1 MSIEVSLAVLLAA
14 LLHASWNAM
23 IKGGRDVLMDTAAIV
38 AGAGLVAVPFL
49 FVVPPPDPA
58 SWPYI
63 FASIV
68 THLAYYF
75 FMVSAYR
82 SGDLS
87 LVYPL
92 MRGVAPLLT
101 GLLAIVWMREW
112 PGPLGWT
119 GMLLISLGVI
129 ALALRPARLGPALHG
144 HGRAVGF
151 ALANAVVIAVYTII
165 DGSGARLAGN
175 AWSYIVWLFVLDA
188 LPFTL
193 YMLVTRRGEFIGA
206 LAERRRS
213 GLIGG
218 GLSAAA
224 YAISVWAMTK
234 APVALVASLRETSVL
249 FATLIGAR
257 MLKEHLSP
265 RRWAGVGA
273 VVVGVIAL
281 KAG

>member
-49 FVVPPPDPA
+49 FVVPPPHPA

-101 GLLAIVWMREW
+101 GLLAIVWMHEW

-129 ALALRPARLGPALHG
+129 ALALRPARLGPALRG

-206 LAERRRS
+206 LAERRWR
-213 GLIGG
+213 GLTGG

>member
-1 MSIEVSLAVLLAA
+1 VTLEVSFAVLLAA

-23 IKGGRDVLMDTAAIV
+23 IKGGSDVLMDTAAIV
-38 AGAGLVAVPFL
+38 VGAGVIALPCLLLVPL
-49 FVVPPPDPA
+49 PA
-58 SWPYI
+58 PTSWPYI
-63 FASIV
+63 IASII

-101 GLLAIVWMREW
+101 GVLAIVWMHEW
-112 PGPLGWT
+112 PGTLGWA
-119 GMLLISLGVI
+119 GMLLISLGVV
-129 ALALRPARLGPALHG
+129 ALAFRPPRLGPALHG
-144 HGRAVGF
+144 HGRAVGY

-165 DGSGARLAGN
+165 DGSGARLSGN
-175 AWSYIVWLFVLDA
+175 AWSYIVWLFALDA
-188 LPFTL
+188 LPFSVYL
-193 YMLVTRRGEFIGA
+193 LVSRRGEFVSA
-206 LAERRRS
+206 LAQRRQR

-257 MLKEHLSP
+257 LLKEHLTP
-265 RRWAGVGA
+265 RRWLGVAAVVAGV
-273 VVVGVIAL
+273 ISL
-281 KAG
+281 KAA

>member
-1 MSIEVSLAVLLAA
+1 
-14 LLHASWNAM
+14 M

-38 AGAGLVAVPFL
+38 VGAGVVAVPFA
-49 FVVPPPDPA
+49 FVVPLPAAA

-63 FASIV
+63 LASIA

-101 GLLAIVWMREW
+101 GVLAIFWMHEW
-112 PGPLGWT
+112 PGTFGWA
-119 GMLLISLGVI
+119 GMVLISLGVI
-129 ALALRPARLGPALHG
+129 ALALRPAQAPVLHG
-144 HGRAVGF
+144 HGRAVGY

-175 AWSYIVWLFVLDA
+175 AWSYIVWLFLLDA
-188 LPFTL
+188 IPFTVFL
-193 YMLVTRRGEFIGA
+193 LATRRAAFLSA
-206 LAERRRS
+206 LAERRQR

-218 GLSAAA
+218 ALSAAA

-257 MLKEHLSP
+257 LLKEHLTP
-265 RRWAGVGA
+265 RRWLGVAA
-273 VVVGVIAL
+273 VVLGVVSL
-281 KAG
+281 KAA

>member
-1 MSIEVSLAVLLAA
+1 MSLTVSFAVLLAA

-23 IKGGRDVLMDTAAIV
+23 IKGGNDVLLDTAAIV
-38 AGAGLVAVPFL
+38 AGAGLVALPFVFLVPL
-49 FVVPPPDPA
+49 PAPA

-63 FASIV
+63 GASV
-68 THLAYYF
+68 ATHVAYYYL
-75 FMVSAYR
+75 MINAYR
-82 SGDLS
+82 TGELS

-101 GLLAIVWMREW
+101 GVIAIFWMGEW
-112 PGPLGWT
+112 PSTVGWA
-119 GMLLISLGVI
+119 GMAMISLGVV
-129 ALALRPARLGPALHG
+129 ALALRPAPLGAALHG

-151 ALANAVVIAVYTII
+151 ALTNAGVIALYTII
-165 DGSGARLAGN
+165 DGSGARIAGN

-188 LPFTL
+188 LPFTA
-193 YMLVTRRGEFIGA
+193 YMLVTRGST
-206 LAERRRS
+206 LAEALVQRRMR

-257 MLKEHLSP
+257 VLKEHLTP
-265 RRWAGVGA
+265 RRWVGVGA
-273 VVVGVIAL
+273 VIAGVLAL
-281 KAG
+281 KLA

>member
-1 MSIEVSLAVLLAA
+1 MPLPAA
-14 LLHASWNAM
+14 
-23 IKGGRDVLMDTAAIV
+23 
-38 AGAGLVAVPFL
+38 
-49 FVVPPPDPA
+49 A

-63 FASIV
+63 LASV
-68 THLAYYF
+68 ATHVAYYYL
-75 FMVSAYR
+75 MINAYR
-82 SGDLS
+82 SGELS

-101 GLLAIVWMREW
+101 GVIAIFWMGEW
-112 PGPLGWT
+112 PSAVGWA
-119 GMLLISLGVI
+119 GMALISLGVI
-129 ALALRPARLGPALHG
+129 ALALRQTRLGPALHG
-144 HGRAVGF
+144 HGRAVTF
-151 ALANAVVIAVYTII
+151 ALANAVVIAIYTII

-188 LPFTL
+188 VPFTAF
-193 YMLVTRRGEFIGA
+193 MLMRHRGTFITA
-206 LAERRRS
+206 LAERRRR
-213 GLIGG
+213 GVIGG

-257 MLKEHLSP
+257 LLKEHLTP

-273 VVVGVIAL
+273 VVLGVIAL
-281 KAG
+281 KAA